1 MPADEIV
8 AGDAGN
14 GVVVRLADYGSAVDA
29 KALVYLLNAYA
40 SDPAGG
46 GESLSDFAQSNL
58 VSEMAKRPQ

>member
-40 SDPAGG
+40 SDPAWG
-46 GESLSDFAQSNL
+46 GEPLSDF
-58 VSEMAKRPQ
+58 R